1 MFHKSRSFLNIIDN
15 TTNNFKNTKI
25 TLNENDIY
33 RSTTD
38 LRYRMRNI
46 DKSLSTERIEAKKTP
61 KKSIKLKKNKIL

>member
-38 LRYRMRNI
+38 LSYRMRNI